1 MKTGILIGIAAAV
14 LSLFCGCAP
23 TMTVNG
29 QTYTVLTQSEEQEL
43 VTQARRLLGRPGK
56 ALNKEEVRFVQKT
69 DPEVKIEYQG
79 DRTGEAQII
88 WRTPEKIITMHFGG
102 EFLTERMGWTFETE
116 KPMPEVLK
124 IHPAGAMSRRDPEP
138 AAAAA
143 VGLRH
148 RSGASGRAAPP
159 RRRSPRRPQRL
170 RLPRPLRFSIS
181 APRWNS
187 PPGSSWMLK
196 RSNRCG

>member
-1 MKTGILIGIAAAV
+1 MQMKTGILIGIAAAA

-29 QTYTVLTQSEEQEL
+29 QTYTILTQSEDQEL

-124 IHPAGAMSRRDPEP
+124 FI
-138 AAAAA
+138 
-143 VGLRH
+143 
-148 RSGASGRAAPP
+148 
-159 RRRSPRRPQRL
+159 PQ
-170 RLPRPLRFSIS
+170 
-181 APRWNS
+181 AQ
-187 PPGSSWMLK
+187 
-196 RSNRCG
+196 